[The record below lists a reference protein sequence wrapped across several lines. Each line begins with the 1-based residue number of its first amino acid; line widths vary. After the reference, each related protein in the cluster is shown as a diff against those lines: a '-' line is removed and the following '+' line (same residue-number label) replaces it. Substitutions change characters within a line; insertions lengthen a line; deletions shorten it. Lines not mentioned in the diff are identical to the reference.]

1 MPFADPGA
9 HPQPRIRPDLVAAR
23 HEMVDVQLARRE
35 IRDACVL
42 DAMRTVPREAFVP
55 SHLVQCAYDDDAL
68 PIGEGQTISQ
78 PYVVA
83 FMVAAVA
90 PRAGDRALEIG
101 TGSGYSAAVLAS
113 IVKEVYTVERIAV
126 LADAATRRLADLGY
140 RNVHVRCGDGTLGW
154 PEHAP
159 YDIIIV
165 TAGGPRVPPA
175 LLAQLAT
182 GGRLVMP
189 VGSDQFS
196 QRLVR
201 LSRAPDGTLLEQPLE
216 AVAFVPLIGTEGWPE
231 RGGERR
237 LGRRS
242 GSG

>member
-1 MPFADPGA
+1 
-9 HPQPRIRPDLVAAR
+9 
-23 HEMVDVQLARRE
+23 MVDRQLASRG
-35 IRDACVL
+35 IRDPLVL

-55 SHLVQCAYDDDAL
+55 SHLIECAYDDGPL

-78 PYVVA
+78 PYVIA
-83 FMVAAVA
+83 SMIAAVSPA
-90 PRAGDRALEIG
+90 ATDRALEIG

-113 IVKEVYTVERIAV
+113 IVKEVYTIERLSP
-126 LADAATRRLADLGY
+126 LADAAARRLTDLGY

-159 YDIIIV
+159 YDLIIV

-175 LLAQLAT
+175 LLAQLAA

-189 VGSDQFS
+189 VGSDHFS

-201 LSRAPDGTLLEQPLE
+201 LRRHADGTVVEDELE

-231 RGGERR
+231 PRHDQATARP
-237 LGRRS
+237 S